1 MDSIDKI
8 LYINL
13 EHRVDRKVGIL
24 AEFEKVGAPLE
35 KVARID
41 AVRKP
46 ENGAYGCILSHIVA
60 LETFLADPTLQ
71 TALILEDDFRFHG
84 AGTAIAGRLAI
95 LGDTEFVWDVLSFAY
110 NPRGAD
116 LKPTGR
122 PGIVKVHKHGTTSG
136 YLVHRR
142 FANTLLANY
151 KECATLMETHGKHH
165 FSCLDVHWI
174 RLQAPNAWYALS
186 PALGFQEDGYSDI
199 ERSHVSYNC

>member
-1 MDSIDKI
+1 MDRIDKI

-13 EHRVDRKVGIL
+13 AHRIDRRNGIL
-24 AEFEKVGAPLE
+24 AEFEKAGIHST
-35 KVARID
+35 KVERME
-41 AVRKP
+41 AVYKP
-46 ENGAYGCILSHIVA
+46 ENGAYGCILSHISA

-71 TALILEDDFRFHG
+71 TVLILEDDYRFY
-84 AGTAIAGRLAI
+84 APETVADRLTI
-95 LGDTEFVWDVLSFAY
+95 LEDPTFVWDVLSFAY

-116 LKPTGR
+116 LKSTER

-142 FANTLLANY
+142 FASTLLSNY

-174 RLQAPNAWYALS
+174 RLQAPNAWYAFS

-199 ERSHVSYNC
+199 ERSHVAYNC